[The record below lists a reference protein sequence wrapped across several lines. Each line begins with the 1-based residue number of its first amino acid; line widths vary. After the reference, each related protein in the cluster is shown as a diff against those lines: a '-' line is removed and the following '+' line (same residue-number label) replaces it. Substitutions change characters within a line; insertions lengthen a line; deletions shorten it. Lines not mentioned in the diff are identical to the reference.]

1 MKKMLKAAA
10 VLAAMVM
17 ALTLGACDNGSS
29 SGSGGGDGDGSGSSG
44 GGSKSSYL
52 KIEGNKVTG
61 VHLNKIPSDGK
72 IVIPDGVEELTGD
85 WVLDLDV
92 FGEDD
97 YSLTSDKVT
106 SISLPASLKHTRN
119 VIPYSW
125 TDYGVQTQALDIDII
140 YRGTLSDFCKT
151 ENGSSGFQY
160 AKSIKVGDDDL
171 KTLEALVIPDGVTE
185 IANYAFGYLPNI
197 TSVTIPA
204 SVKKIGDYAFFLPV
218 VNSNIEAVTYKGRL
232 KDWCDIIINDFL
244 SVCAMQSIKMS
255 DGKDLKTLT
264 KITADDIAG
273 ATKIG
278 DYAFADCN
286 ALTDVV
292 IPESVTKIGEGAFFS
307 CSALESVTFKI
318 TDGWHEG
325 KYDSKEDVSDAAS
338 NAYALKGHSGQL
350 HHPGLYRETE

>member
-17 ALTLGACDNGSS
+17 ALTLGACSDDDDGGN
-29 SGSGGGDGDGSGSSG
+29 GGGG
-44 GGSKSSYL
+44 GGGGSSYL

-72 IVIPDGVEELTGD
+72 IVIPDGVEEFASD
-85 WVLDLDV
+85 WAQDLDAY
-92 FGEDD
+92 FAQEDV
-97 YSLTSDKVT
+97 YLLSSDKVT
-106 SISLPASLKHTRN
+106 SISLPASLKSTRN
-119 VIPYSW
+119 VIPDSWIDYS
-125 TDYGVQTQALDIDII
+125 VQDRALDIDII

-151 ENGSSGFQY
+151 ENGSSSFRY

-185 IANYAFGYLPNI
+185 IANSAFGYLPNI

-204 SVKKIGDYAFFLPV
+204 SVKKIGDWAFGSYGV
-218 VNSNIEAVTYKGRL
+218 VDSHNIETVTYKGRL

-292 IPESVTKIGEGAFFS
+292 IPESVTKIGEGAFFD
-307 CSALESVTFKI
+307 CSALESVSFKI
-318 TDGWHEG
+318 TDGWYNG
-325 KYDSKEDVSDAAS
+325 KYKNEEDVSDKADT
-338 NAYALKGHSGQL
+338 AYNLRGGLLSDTP
-350 HHPGLYRETE
+350 HPGLYRKAE

>member
-1 MKKMLKAAA
+1 M
-10 VLAAMVM
+10 LAAMVM

-72 IVIPDGVEELTGD
+72 IVIPDGVEEFAGD
-85 WVLDLDV
+85 WTNDLDAFFAHEDV
-92 FGEDD
+92 FLL
-97 YSLTSDKVT
+97 SSDKVT
-106 SISLPASLKHTRN
+106 SISLPASLKSTRN
-119 VIPYSW
+119 VIPDSWIDYS
-125 TDYGVQTQALDIDII
+125 VQDRALDIDII
-140 YRGTLSDFCKT
+140 YRGTLADYCKT
-151 ENGSSGFQY
+151 EGGYLTLPY

-185 IANYAFGYLPNI
+185 IANSAFGYLPNI

-204 SVKKIGDYAFFLPV
+204 SVKKIGDLAFGSLY
-218 VNSNIEAVTYKGRL
+218 SHNIETVTYKGRL
-232 KDWCDIIINDFL
+232 KDWCDIIINDYL
-244 SVCAMQSIKMS
+244 YVYAQSIKMS

-273 ATKIG
+273 ATKIS
-278 DYAFADCN
+278 DYAFADCK

-292 IPESVTKIGEGAFFS
+292 IPESVTEIGKGAFDS
-307 CSALESVTFKI
+307 CSFLASVTFKI

-325 KYDSKEDVSDAAS
+325 EYDSEEDVSDAEN
-338 NAYALKGHSGQL
+338 NAYNLRGASGKP
-350 HHPGLYRETE
+350 HPGLYRKTE

>member
-17 ALTLGACDNGSS
+17 ALTLGACSDDDDG
-29 SGSGGGDGDGSGSSG
+29 GSGGGG
-44 GGSKSSYL
+44 GGGGSSYL

-72 IVIPDGVEELTGD
+72 IVIPDGVEEFAGD
-85 WVLDLDV
+85 WDWDLDV
-92 FGEDD
+92 YFAHEDD
-97 YSLTSDKVT
+97 YLLSSDKVT
-106 SISLPASLKHTRN
+106 NISLPASLKSTRN
-119 VIPYSW
+119 VIPDSW
-125 TDYGVQTQALDIDII
+125 IDWSVQDRALDIDII
-140 YRGTLSDFCKT
+140 YRGTLADFCKT
-151 ENGSSGFQY
+151 ENGSSSFQY

-338 NAYALKGHSGQL
+338 NAYALRGNSGQL
-350 HHPGLYRETE
+350 HHPGLYRETD

>member
-1 MKKMLKAAA
+1 MKKMLKTAA

-17 ALTLGACDNGSS
+17 ALTLGACSNDDDG
-29 SGSGGGDGDGSGSSG
+29 GSGNG
-44 GGSKSSYL
+44 GGGGGGGSSYL

-72 IVIPDGVEELTGD
+72 IVIPDGVEEFASD
-85 WVLDLDV
+85 WAQDLDAY
-92 FGEDD
+92 FAQEDD
-97 YSLTSDKVT
+97 FLLSSDKVT
-106 SISLPASLKHTRN
+106 NISLPASLKSTRN
-119 VIPYSW
+119 VIPDSW
-125 TDYGVQTQALDIDII
+125 IDWSVQDRALDIDII
-140 YRGTLSDFCKT
+140 YRGTLADYCKT
-151 ENGSSGFQY
+151 EGGYLTLPY

-185 IANYAFGYLPNI
+185 IANSAFGYLPNI

-204 SVKKIGDYAFFLPV
+204 SVKKIGDLAFGSV
-218 VNSNIEAVTYKGRL
+218 YSHNIETVTYKGRL
-232 KDWCDIIINDFL
+232 KDWCDIIINDYL
-244 SVCAMQSIKMS
+244 SVYAMQSIKMS
-255 DGKDLKTLT
+255 DGKDLRTLT

-278 DYAFADCN
+278 DYAFAACN

-292 IPESVTKIGEGAFFS
+292 IPESVTRIGECAFDS

-325 KYDSKEDVSDAAS
+325 KYNSEEDVSDAAN
-338 NAYALKGHSGQL
+338 NAYNLRGASGKS
-350 HHPGLYRETE
+350 HPGLYRKTE